1 MARRRKWRPI
11 PEGLP
16 QQPRFAKMSVAAKLV
31 HLTLRSVT
39 DSHGRYMADPWLLQ
53 GMAFRDLD
61 EARIQEALEENV
73 DHGWIDLYVVDGHQF
88 MQFTDHDDMCEP
100 GYVRVRGEPQ
110 FPGPEDAVGGTPAL
124 PPEDSGGAGT
134 RSGKA
139 AEARRYD
146 HEDDGDGDGGAG
158 ARSENAAG
166 TRRGELLRTKSGY
179 SPDFDPPKG
188 KERKGEEKETRDA
201 SPPPRS
207 SPGLGGGAEPG
218 LLGLDAGTSRTG
230 PEDAVGGTPAL
241 PPEDS
246 GGAGTRSGKAAEARR
261 YDHEDDGDGDGGA
274 GARSENAAGT
284 RRGELL
290 RTKSGY
296 SPDFDPPKG
305 KERKGEEKET
315 RDASPPPRSSPGLG
329 GGAEP
334 GLLGLDAGT
343 SRTGPEEKVFAC
355 WVEAFD
361 HPRMSLTADRRT
373 KIKARLRKWSADELC
388 RAVLG
393 YAADPWRRE
402 SIERHELSVLLRTDS
417 RVEAG
422 IERANKHG
430 LPSGAGGARVA
441 ASDPLIARAEEESRR
456 RAEGRGR

>member
-88 MQFTDHDDMCEP
+88 MQFTDHDDMCGP
-100 GYVRVRGEPQ
+100 GHVRVRGEPQ

-146 HEDDGDGDGGAG
+146 HEDDG
-158 ARSENAAG
+158 
-166 TRRGELLRTKSGY
+166 
-179 SPDFDPPKG
+179 
-188 KERKGEEKETRDA
+188 
-201 SPPPRS
+201 
-207 SPGLGGGAEPG
+207 
-218 LLGLDAGTSRTG
+218 
-230 PEDAVGGTPAL
+230 
-241 PPEDS
+241 
-246 GGAGTRSGKAAEARR
+246 
-261 YDHEDDGDGDGGA
+261 DGDGDGGA